1 MKVIFNIPC
10 LVDPVNHFL
19 LVIDKKGNCS
29 ILAKDWGFEIMSSLP
44 GEGKEREAKV
54 RTPGS

>member
-10 LVDPVNHFL
+10 LVDPVNYFL

-29 ILAKDWGFEIMSSLP
+29 ILARDWGLEIMSSLP
-44 GEGKEREAKV
+44 GEGKEREA
-54 RTPGS
+54 